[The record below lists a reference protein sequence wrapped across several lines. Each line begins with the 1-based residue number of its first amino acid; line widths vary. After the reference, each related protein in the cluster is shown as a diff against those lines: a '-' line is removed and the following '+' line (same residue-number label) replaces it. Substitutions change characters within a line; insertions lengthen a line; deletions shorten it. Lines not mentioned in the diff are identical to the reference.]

1 MTRLKSDEILSEWL
15 AVADRARQPHQA
27 PRRATTRIRLPIG
40 MAAVAA
46 VVVIVAVVGSR
57 VVAPAVGPGD
67 SASASPSATVAQ
79 PSATTP
85 PSSVPS
91 AEASPTPGASPAT
104 FTTAGV
110 ASNWQ
115 GFTWSTLPAE
125 SPLLLADPGLRV
137 IPWRG
142 GYVACG
148 TTGGAMAGFL
158 WTSADGLTWRSV
170 TDIVAQRIQAA
181 VSPTGLVA
189 IAGSLDNPLL
199 LNTVWTS
206 TDGLAWHNAGTASG
220 IGSIDSIA
228 GTSAGLVATGHTL
241 VGTAKFATSQ
251 FSVAFST
258 DGLRWT
264 PVTIASGLAWDY
276 VGPAV
281 QSGNGRFFL
290 MGGYTGGTASDTR
303 PLLASLTQPGRYG
316 SGILGATMAGTGGL
330 WWSDDGRTWTKSKFG
345 GYYVTQI
352 QFGRDGMLMWTS
364 DRMIPGGGP
373 DLESSIDGGK
383 TWTKEPTFNPLGAA
397 PTTNVGEGAGI
408 TSPDGVFGS
417 NGTYLLAVKS
427 NGKAW
432 VSSDGKTWTSI
443 AWDGPLSNSMLVLP
457 RGVVVDGKYGA
468 AK

>member
-27 PRRATTRIRLPIG
+27 PRPATTRTRLPIG
-40 MAAVAA
+40 MAALAA

-57 VVAPAVGPGD
+57 VVAPTVGPGG

-85 PSSVPS
+85 PISVPS
-91 AEASPTPGASPAT
+91 TEPSPTPGASPAT

-158 WTSADGLTWRSV
+158 WTSTDGLTWRWV
-170 TDIVAQRIQAA
+170 TDIVAQRIQVA

-189 IAGSLDNPLL
+189 IAGSLDNPSLP
-199 LNTVWTS
+199 NTVWTS

-220 IGSIDSIA
+220 IGSIDTIA
-228 GTSAGLVATGHTL
+228 GTSAGLVATGHTV
-241 VGTAKFATSQ
+241 VGTGKFATSQ

-258 DGLRWT
+258 DGLSWT

-290 MGGYTGGTASDTR
+290 MGGYTGGTASGYR
-303 PLLASLTQPGRYG
+303 PVLASLTQPGRSG
-316 SGILGATMAGTGGL
+316 SGVLGSTIGTGGL
-330 WWSDDGRTWTKSKFG
+330 WWSDDGRTWTSASKTAF
-345 GYYVTQI
+345 VSQLD
-352 QFGRDGMLMWTS
+352 FARDGIEMIWS
-364 DRMIPGGGP
+364 SRAIPGGT
-373 DLESSIDGGK
+373 DLQFSSDGGK
-383 TWTKEPTFNPLGAA
+383 TWGKSLDPLGQ
-397 PTTNVGEGAGI
+397 TVCGQGECSTG
-408 TSPDGVFGS
+408 PDGVIGS

-443 AWDGPLSNSMLVLP
+443 AWDGSLSTYSILVLP